1 MHGGGVNQVYRAAL
15 ELARSELESLNGLYA
30 VDVAGE
36 NEPFRIDT
44 SDVISIVD
52 SVLSNDL
59 TRERFAPVRPGV
71 LRRILCRLRR
81 LFGCRSYI
89 EFRLTRRT

>member
-1 MHGGGVNQVYRAAL
+1 METGNRIQFRAVVFPSKTFLGGM
-15 ELARSELESLNGLYA
+15 ETA

-44 SDVISIVD
+44 RDVISIVD
-52 SVLSNDL
+52 SVLNNNL
-59 TRERFAPVRPGV
+59 TQERFAPVRPGV
-71 LRRILCRLRR
+71 LRRMLGRLRR

>member
-52 SVLSNDL
+52 SVLNNNL
-59 TRERFAPVRPGV
+59 TQERFAPVRPGV
-71 LRRILCRLRR
+71 LRRMLGRLRR